1 MATIRTPRLQTETT
15 GWLEIKL
22 NKYEVKYCWDCIEA
36 SGKKKDAKPGLTGQL
51 NSSYHVED
59 KDGVLMKKIIRPA
72 IKAWDEI
79 YGLELYIR
87 KQVPQQEL
95 VVKDEDGQLLKRVAI
110 PFEGIEI
117 DYKLHSWWVNYQK
130 ATDYNPVH
138 NHGGL
143 FSFAL
148 WLKEPTSFDEQKL
161 KENAKGSSGSRNYVF
176 DFHFPNKLGQL
187 IGASYELGPE
197 DEGTMLFFPAH
208 LHHSVHPFYE
218 IDEFRVSMA
227 GNIVNQLTLSIP

>member
-1 MATIRTPRLQTETT
+1 
-15 GWLEIKL
+15 
-22 NKYEVKYCWDCIEA
+22 
-36 SGKKKDAKPGLTGQL
+36 
-51 NSSYHVED
+51 
-59 KDGVLMKKIIRPA
+59 MKKIFRPA
-72 IKAWDEI
+72 LKAWDEV
-79 YGLELYIR
+79 YGLNLYIR
-87 KQVPQQEL
+87 KQLPQQEI
-95 VVKDEDGQLLKRVAI
+95 VVKDEDGQVLKRVAI

-187 IGASYELGPE
+187 IGASYELSPD
-197 DEGTMLFFPAH
+197 DEGTMVFFPAH
-208 LHHSVHPFYE
+208 LNHSVHPFYE

-227 GNIVNQLTLSIP
+227 GNIVNQLTFSKP